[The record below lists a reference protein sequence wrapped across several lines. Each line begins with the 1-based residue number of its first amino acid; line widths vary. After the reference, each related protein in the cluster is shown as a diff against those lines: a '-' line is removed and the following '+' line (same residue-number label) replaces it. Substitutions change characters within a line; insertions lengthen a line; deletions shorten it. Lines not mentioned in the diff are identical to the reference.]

1 MGHVHS
7 RKGGKAR
14 DAALACRPDG
24 GDFTNDP
31 RLSKAEIGTI
41 RTWVSG
47 GAKEGDPKD
56 LPPVP
61 VFHEGWHIVP
71 DVVFSVPEHVGLR
84 DNQDDLRYYYVPT
97 NFTEDKWVQAA
108 EVLPSERRVVHHAG
122 VL

>member
-1 MGHVHS
+1 MATSIREKVVKREMPPWHADPTV
-7 RKGGKAR
+7 
-14 DAALACRPDG
+14 

-31 RLSKAEIGTI
+31 RLSK
-41 RTWVSG
+41 RRSG
-47 GAKEGDPKD
+47 RFARGERGAKEGDPKD

-71 DVVFSVPEHVGLR
+71 DVVFSVPEHVASA

-108 EVLPSERRVVHHAG
+108 
-122 VL
+122 